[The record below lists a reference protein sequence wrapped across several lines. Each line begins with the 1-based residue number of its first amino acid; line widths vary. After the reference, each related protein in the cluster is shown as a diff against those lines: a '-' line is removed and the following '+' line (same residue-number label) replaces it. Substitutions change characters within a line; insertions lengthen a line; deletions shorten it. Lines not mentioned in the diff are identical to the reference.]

1 MLKWEHADEHAG
13 DNEAGRVNS
22 DRWIVF
28 LFFMMGLS
36 IGVHLLNLL
45 TIPAIVMIYYYR
57 RYKPTTKGA
66 IIAFLIGCVITGIVQ
81 VAVIQYSMKA
91 AGWFDILFVNSFGL
105 PFFSGFAAYFIIIAL
120 LIAWA
125 LTFKANV
132 SKGKI
137 IAWTALFFA
146 LAFLPFAFSGTMA
159 AFKIILLLIIGAALG
174 YFIKT
179 SALKVLK
186 LSLWCYAFMMLGY
199 FMYFTS
205 MIRSHAN
212 PGIDMNNVDNPINL
226 VYYLGREQY
235 GSAPL
240 FMVLI
245 SLPNTGMM
253 MATGWWIW
261 SWAK

>member
-1 MLKWEHADEHAG
+1 
-13 DNEAGRVNS
+13 
-22 DRWIVF
+22 
-28 LFFMMGLS
+28 
-36 IGVHLLNLL
+36 
-45 TIPAIVMIYYYR
+45 
-57 RYKPTTKGA
+57 
-66 IIAFLIGCVITGIVQ
+66 
-81 VAVIQYSMKA
+81 
-91 AGWFDILFVNSFGL
+91 
-105 PFFSGFAAYFIIIAL
+105 
-120 LIAWA
+120 
-125 LTFKANV
+125 
-132 SKGKI
+132 
-137 IAWTALFFA
+137 
-146 LAFLPFAFSGTMA
+146 MA